1 MILVLSGGEA
11 AASGFAQLNI
21 QALEADALDRVK
33 IEWSTAAP
41 AVKYGT
47 IQGRADQSYVQLQG
61 TIDVNGDSQARLVI
75 GDWNI
80 PMKGNGVGKKSFSF
94 MVPIEQMVTVVDI
107 GKVYLNKKIAVERVK
122 ITTEFS
128 DIRSSKPVEKA
139 PPPRKVSFLGVSAD
153 LTSITY
159 QETGL
164 ANLTELAL
172 TGKFS
177 YLLELAPRKWDL
189 GISGFATLLPIST
202 NQAGVSLRF
211 FGINGRMGYVV
222 PWIREPFRF
231 SLLVGGY
238 YTTTMSSGLPFGFR
252 NMFGPQVFPTLRYNV
267 TQSDAVTVY
276 FKYSPILNGS
286 TLTFQSK
293 EVAYGASWGHSLAN
307 RHPLS
312 FSVNAS
318 QLDLNLD
325 TGTGKLDILSQ
336 TLSVGVG
343 YGL

>member
-1 MILVLSGGEA
+1 MLLCAGRAG
-11 AASGFAQLNI
+11 ASGFAQMSTQPLV
-21 QALEADALDRVK
+21 EDSEGRVK
-33 IEWSTAAP
+33 IEWSTIAP

-47 IQGRADQSYVQLQG
+47 IHGKTDQSYVQLQG
-61 TIDVNGDSQARLVI
+61 TVDVNGDSQARLVI
-75 GDWNI
+75 GDWPI
-80 PMKGNGVGKKSFSF
+80 PMKGNGVGQKSFSF
-94 MVPIEQMVTVVDI
+94 MVPIEQMVTVVDV
-107 GKVYLNKKIAVERVK
+107 GKIYLNKQIAVERLK
-122 ITTEFS
+122 IVTEFS
-128 DIRSSKPVEKA
+128 DIRSFKPVEKA

-153 LTSITY
+153 LTSISY

-164 ANLTELAL
+164 AKLSEFAL

-231 SLLVGGY
+231 SVLVGGY
-238 YTTTMSSGLPFGFR
+238 YTTTMSSGLAFGFR
-252 NMFGPQVFPTLRYNV
+252 NMCGPQVFPTLRYNL
-267 TQSDAVTVY
+267 TQNDAISIY
-276 FKYSPILNGS
+276 FKYSPILNGTS
-286 TLTFQSK
+286 LTFQSK
-293 EVAYGASWGHSLAN
+293 EFAYGASWGHSLAN

-325 TGTGKLDILSQ
+325 TGTGNLDILSQ